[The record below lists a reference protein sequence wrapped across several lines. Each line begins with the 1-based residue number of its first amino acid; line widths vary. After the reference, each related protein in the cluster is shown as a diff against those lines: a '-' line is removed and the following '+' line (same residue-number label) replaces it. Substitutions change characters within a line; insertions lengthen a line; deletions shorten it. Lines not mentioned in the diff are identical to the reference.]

1 MKNKQTPD
9 VERFNPET
17 GLFELVSD
25 MDQDEMMEI
34 LGVFS
39 AEEKIMRRTMRIT
52 DWICNIKGMLHI
64 EYD

>member
-1 MKNKQTPD
+1 VKNKQTPD

-17 GLFELVSD
+17 GLFELVND
-25 MDQDEMMEI
+25 IDQDEMMEI

-39 AEEKIMRRTMRIT
+39 AEEKIMHRTMQIT
-52 DWICNIKGMLHI
+52 DWMYNMKGMFHI

>member
-25 MDQDEMMEI
+25 IGQDEMMEI

-39 AEEKIMRRTMRIT
+39 AEEKIMRRTMQIT
-52 DWICNIKGMLHI
+52 DWMCNMKGMFHI